1 MSKIENVVH
10 PKDILKEAKKD
21 DSLLKRF
28 NTRFALIITKGVGTM
43 WTAYLF
49 TLLAL
54 FSLPAVLVGVFPG
67 LASSFPSWML
77 KTSLIA
83 LVAWIAQTFL
93 QLVLLPIIMVGQNTI
108 QAQNDAKAEADHENL
123 VMLVQLQKEQM
134 TELENQSEILS
145 YLKNRVK

>member
-1 MSKIENVVH
+1 
-10 PKDILKEAKKD
+10 
-21 DSLLKRF
+21 
-28 NTRFALIITKGVGTM
+28 M